1 VNTPRPSSQAGA
13 RLVFLGTAG
22 GPTPAVGRKG
32 IATALVVDGD
42 VYLVDAGYGVLSQY
56 LDAGLRLDRLRA
68 VLITHLHGDHIA
80 DLFNLFMFGSHTVHG
95 QVPGIDSPVDVIGP
109 GTVVSPLGPLQP
121 YGEAPYAGLAGFFAH
136 SYAGQA
142 LTLNAWS
149 MGMSDI
155 RKLVRLHEIPV
166 ESGVDPA
173 TPPFTVLENE
183 NVRIT
188 AVPVPEHLIG
198 SFAFRIDTRH
208 GSVAFSGDTGPSSN
222 VSGLARGADI
232 LVHEVMDFE
241 ALVAEGFPPE
251 MEPLFTQVHTEV
263 RDVGKIA
270 ADAGVPKLA
279 LNHFVPPSRST
290 PPEQWKKRIRHCY
303 NGEIIIAED
312 LLVLPLHTTK
322 RPRS

>member
-1 VNTPRPSSQAGA
+1 VNSPGAGEGGA

-80 DLFNLFMFGSHTVHG
+80 DLFNLFMFGAHTVHG
-95 QVPGIDSPVDVIGP
+95 QAPGIDNPVDVIGP
-109 GTVVSPLGPLQP
+109 GAVESPLGPVQP
-121 YGEAPYAGLAGFFAH
+121 YGEAPYAGLAGFFEH

-149 MGMSDI
+149 MGMQDI

-166 ESGVDPA
+166 GSGVDSA

-183 NVRIT
+183 DVRIT

-222 VSGLARGADI
+222 VSALARGADI

-263 RDVGKIA
+263 RDVGKVA
-270 ADAGVPKLA
+270 AAAGVPTLA
-279 LNHFVPPSRST
+279 LSHFVPPSRST
-290 PPEQWKKRIRHCY
+290 PPEHWKEQIRRCY
-303 NGEIIIAED
+303 DGEIVIAED
-312 LLVLPLHTTK
+312 LLTLSLDPMSQ
-322 RPRS
+322 PGS